1 MKDREYDDNIDLH
14 AEVHGVRKASEQ
26 RTTDSS
32 PEILILERVI
42 GNAVVRGAQLIEE
55 LQAKPGALA
64 LIPLVRRRD
73 VELGSRLGNQP
84 ILGHRSGFA
93 KRRSTSR
100 AGRAR
105 LGSRR

>member
-14 AEVHGVRKASEQ
+14 AEV
-26 RTTDSS
+26 D
-32 PEILILERVI
+32 
-42 GNAVVRGAQLIEE
+42 GAEE

-73 VELGSRLGNQP
+73 VEVGSRLGNQP